1 MHFRRRSSLLNRS
14 QSSLSKGEEGD
25 GEHQTQLAKSD
36 VILTF
41 QIEVSS
47 CSISAQYGDYKKPPC
62 EILLLI
68 IDYTI
73 RSHH

>member
-47 CSISAQYGDYKKPPC
+47 MSAKCGDYKPPDVRLWC
-62 EILLLI
+62 L
-68 IDYTI
+68 
-73 RSHH
+73 R